1 MSAGIRL
8 YRVVPL
14 IKRVLTNSYGLRIFL
29 SFVVVYV
36 PSVTGRILIEPYD
49 IVEFLALYVL
59 SNSYFLNKPIVI
71 LNFAFVY
78 DSLRY

>member
-1 MSAGIRL
+1 MLVGIRL
-8 YRVVPL
+8 CRVVPL
-14 IKRVLTNSYGLRIFL
+14 IKRVLTNSHGLRIFL
-29 SFVVVYV
+29 SFVVAYV

-49 IVEFLALYVL
+49 IAEFLALYVL
-59 SNSYFLNKPIVI
+59 GDSYFLNKPIVI